1 MYPKSANFPLQALDR
16 RALTVGAMSGL
27 HSQTGALLWHHFT
40 IRGFIWSTQSTL
52 EKQTS
57 RN

>member
-1 MYPKSANFPLQALDR
+1 MYPKSANIPLQGLDR
-16 RALTVGAMSGL
+16 RAMTVGAMSGF

-40 IRGFIWSTQSTL
+40 IGRFTWSTQSTL

-57 RN
+57 